1 MNDKI
6 ELHVKFATHQLS
18 KMRRSRLRRENQ
30 IKRSEKK
37 KNFSLLTAI
46 CVARTTAVK
55 RQGHQAITQ
64 SATGLN
70 LIRLDCYC
78 YPPLSRSLH
87 PCRTLTRDSLVSHP
101 ADTDLFFEGGEEGDN
116 RPIDLHVGVRR
127 MKKEQEQKG
136 EMSGSGTQCFNN
148 VDESKINNGS
158 HPGALS
164 TSPNIDGQPLFQL

>member
-1 MNDKI
+1 M
-6 ELHVKFATHQLS
+6 
-18 KMRRSRLRRENQ
+18 
-30 IKRSEKK
+30 
-37 KNFSLLTAI
+37 AI
-46 CVARTTAVK
+46 CVARTRAVK

-136 EMSGSGTQCFNN
+136 EMGGSGTQCFYN